1 MKQQNR
7 KIIIRKEREYTI
19 GFLLDFITVG
29 EQVKVVAEIQGG
41 NMIVA
46 NIENVRFQRGIN
58 KQTKTIK
65 KANEEENTISHEQIM
80 DIVSTV
86 TGISVD
92 EIKGNKKNNPYVHA
106 RFAFAALCVKY
117 RFNECISD
125 VGRFIQRDHST
136 IISGL
141 KKHDIYINYDDYAE
155 IFNKCEAEI
164 KAII

>member
-19 GFLLDFITVG
+19 GFLLDFVAVC

-41 NMIVA
+41 KMIVA
-46 NIENVRFQRGIN
+46 DIENVRFQRGIN
-58 KQTKTIK
+58 KQNKTIK

-86 TGISVD
+86 TGISAD
-92 EIKGNKKNNPYVHA
+92 EIKGNNKTNPYVHA

-117 RFNECISD
+117 RFNECVSE

-141 KKHDIYINYDDYAE
+141 KKHEIYINYEDYAE
-155 IFNKCEAEI
+155 IFNKCESEI

>member
-41 NMIVA
+41 NMILA
-46 NIENVRFQRGIN
+46 DIENVRFQRGIN

-117 RFNECISD
+117 RFNECISE
-125 VGRFIQRDHST
+125 VGRFLNRDHST
-136 IISGL
+136 IIAGQ

-155 IFNKCEAEI
+155 MYNKCEAEI

>member
-7 KIIIRKEREYTI
+7 KIIIRKEKEYTI

-41 NMIVA
+41 KMIVS

-58 KQTKTIK
+58 NQTKTVR
-65 KANEEENTISHEQIM
+65 KATEEENTISHNQIM

-86 TGISVD
+86 TGLKSED
-92 EIKGNKKNNPYVHA
+92 IKGKGKTDPYVHA

-117 RFNECISD
+117 RFNECISE
-125 VGRFIQRDHST
+125 VGRFINRDHST
-136 IISGL
+136 IIAGQ
-141 KKHDIYINYDDYAE
+141 KKHDIYMNYDDYSE
-155 IFNKCEAEI
+155 MFNKCEAEI